1 MAKNRLTK
9 KQMQV
14 DGLEHAIEDARD
26 YLSSHKSQSLKTTL
40 IAAAIAVVGFGVWGI
55 VSWRANSL
63 AGRLSEALA
72 LLDAP
77 LVTDGTAAPG
87 QRVFKSE
94 AERRSEVVKELQYL
108 LKDAPSSDSG
118 RAAGAILLSM
128 SGTAPSQAALEAVKA
143 FAKSDNGSVAAAA
156 AALSVIDAEA
166 ASGKVKEAIATGKG
180 YLEAANPPLPKDVIL
195 FTLASLYEKNGQA
208 SEAKTQYQRLVSDYP
223 ESALRSDA
231 QQKLTGL

>member
-14 DGLEHAIEDARD
+14 DGLEHALVDARD
-26 YLSSHKSQSLKTTL
+26 YLSTHKNQTLRTTL
-40 IAAAIAVVGFGVWGI
+40 LVAGVAVLAFGVWGI
-55 VSWRANSL
+55 VSWRTNKL
-63 AGRLSEALA
+63 AGRLSEALG

-94 AERRSEVVKELQYL
+94 AERRAEVVKKLEELA
-108 LKDAPSSDSG
+108 KDSPSSEAG
-118 RAAGAILLSM
+118 RAASAMLLA
-128 SGTAPSQAALEAVKA
+128 SGGPAPSPATLESVKA
-143 FAKSDNGSVAAAA
+143 FAKGESGSVAAAA

-166 ASGKVKEAIATGKG
+166 ASGNLKDAIATGKS
-180 YLEAANPPLPKDVIL
+180 YLEESNPPLPKDVIL
-195 FTLASLYEKNGQA
+195 FTLASLYERNGQT
-208 SEAKTQYQRLVSDYP
+208 SEAKTHYQRLVSDYP